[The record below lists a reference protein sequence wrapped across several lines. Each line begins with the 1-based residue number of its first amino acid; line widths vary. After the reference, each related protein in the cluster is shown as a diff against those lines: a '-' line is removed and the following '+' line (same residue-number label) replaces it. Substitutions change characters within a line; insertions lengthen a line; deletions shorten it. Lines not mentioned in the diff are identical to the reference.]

1 MSIAFAAKSC
11 VLIGGIQHNTHLA
24 MKHSVLRPSRGLV
37 HADRQSTHC
46 MVMARLNELLRILN
60 WSQPATGRCNVSTV
74 CWAATATQRS
84 HYKHKTHMP
93 PARLARHRTTGGCE
107 GLNME
112 LEQRQGHCELP
123 LPTGHTNRCPAKAV
137 AAAVA
142 PALQVGSPRYLW

>member
-1 MSIAFAAKSC
+1 MRSIPQMLCKCLGARLRRIWCYNRPRCSMSIAFAAKSC

-24 MKHSVLRPSRGLV
+24 MPHSVLRQSRGLV

-46 MVMARLNELLRILN
+46 MVMARFNELLRILN
-60 WSQPATGRCNVSTV
+60 WSQPATRRCKVSNV

-112 LEQRQGHCELP
+112 LEQRQRPRGLP
-123 LPTGHTNRCPAKAV
+123 LPD
-137 AAAVA
+137 
-142 PALQVGSPRYLW
+142 